1 MGARW
6 AACIGARA
14 AQRDLYATCICDALR
29 AVPRVRASMAP
40 REGSRGGTACAD
52 VRTRATRHQC
62 HTHEA
67 PRRIH
72 THRDVQPHRER
83 EGARRCE
90 NRRPSTLLT
99 QGRPRRR
106 DSRHHTA
113 VQGPRFLREKP
124 AVVHGTRRVC
134 TVSIVKNMTN
144 TLCTKTV
151 TNTLCTKTDRSWL
164 RNPKAT
170 CVPPKCPIESS
181 PYACLLLSN
190 GREADRSLTSSLR
203 RQSVCRC
210 TARQSRRRLSTAPR
224 WRPSRLLAPPP
235 MPVAHSRRE
244 AAVRPLQRLSP
255 IVQQRRTAFCASARA
270 AATTRNL
277 APHPLL

>member
-1 MGARW
+1 MPMCA
-6 AACIGARA
+6 
-14 AQRDLYATCICDALR
+14 
-29 AVPRVRASMAP
+29 RVRRGISATHTRRRGVYTHTGTCSRTG
-40 REGSRGGTACAD
+40 REKEQGG
-52 VRTRATRHQC
+52 VRTGD
-62 HTHEA
+62 
-67 PRRIH
+67 P
-72 THRDVQPHRER
+72 
-83 EGARRCE
+83 G
-90 NRRPSTLLT
+90 TLLT

-134 TVSIVKNMTN
+134 TVSIVKNRPLLAAETRKQLAFPPN
-144 TLCTKTV
+144 
-151 TNTLCTKTDRSWL
+151 
-164 RNPKAT
+164 
-170 CVPPKCPIESS
+170 VPSRALHPR
-181 PYACLLLSN
+181 LLLSN